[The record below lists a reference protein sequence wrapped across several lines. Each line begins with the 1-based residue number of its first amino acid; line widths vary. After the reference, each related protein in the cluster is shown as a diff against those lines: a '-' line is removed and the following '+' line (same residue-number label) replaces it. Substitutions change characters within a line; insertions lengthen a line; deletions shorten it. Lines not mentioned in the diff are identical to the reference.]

1 MSVASALREKQ
12 KRGSPIRALSA
23 YPSDVPVVGDPGPLP
38 RWFWVTVWAVVIGLV
53 VLGALGVSS
62 TVLGVVFIVGVVAF
76 LLFIAPR
83 TVKHAGGPDA
93 IGKSKR
99 RDQ

>member
-1 MSVASALREKQ
+1 
-12 KRGSPIRALSA
+12 
-23 YPSDVPVVGDPGPLP
+23 
-38 RWFWVTVWAVVIGLV
+38 VTVWAVVIGLV

-83 TVKHAGGPDA
+83 MVKHAGGPDA
-93 IGKSKR
+93 IGKPKR